1 MMAIRISISDQG
13 ATSRRR
19 MGGAIGRLEKRLKRA
34 QTPADK
40 AAIQRLIEDAR
51 KARDERTAR
60 RADSQEMERRRHI
73 SAKALVRLKK
83 RAADEDDPKR
93 QAKLAALVREAE
105 ARVVSR
111 TAPKTSAPSDTAPI
125 DYIQGLA
132 QRRVDLLRGQ
142 PKSVIA
148 AQPEMYKLA
157 GIDPRAGFDGKPPA
171 FIPSANSRTGM
182 RNAAR
187 DPMRKM
193 FLAGHIEKH
202 QYDASCE
209 IQDLH
214 ERYDKAG
221 MRTNGIPELIGG
233 GKAPDV
239 SVEVMSA
246 VAAFRAYEQSIS
258 EAPLLRAVVIDGAP
272 VNRLAETGLFGT
284 RDRNALARRLK
295 KALDE
300 AAVFF
305 GLLIPKAP
313 EDEVEA

>member
-1 MMAIRISISDQG
+1 MAIRISISDQG
-13 ATSRRR
+13 GTSRRK

-34 QTPADK
+34 VSPADK
-40 AAIQRLIEDAR
+40 AAVQKLIDDARAARGQMLAR
-51 KARDERTAR
+51 KAAEGE
-60 RADSQEMERRRHI
+60 ADQRRHI
-73 SAKALVRLKK
+73 SVAGFSRLKK
-83 RAADEDDPKR
+83 RLAVESDPAKK
-93 QAKLAALVREAE
+93 AKLEEMSVRMVKRRSPKAPRQDTASVDYTAALA
-105 ARVVSR
+105 S
-111 TAPKTSAPSDTAPI
+111 
-125 DYIQGLA
+125 
-132 QRRVDLLRGQ
+132 QRIDLLRGQ

-193 FLAGHIEKH
+193 FLSGHIEKH

-209 IQDLH
+209 IQDLQ

-221 MRTNGIPELIGG
+221 MRTNGIPELIDG

-246 VAAFRAYEQSIS
+246 AAAFRSYEQAIA
-258 EAPLLRAVVIDGAP
+258 EAPLLRAVVIDGVP

-300 AAVFF
+300 AAIFF
-305 GLLIPKAP
+305 GLLIPKKP
-313 EDEVEA
+313 EEDEHAG